1 MKTMLKYKYKGQ
13 TIEIALPEECGYKGF
28 SVECTYRYDK
38 KVEKYSLSMWLKWND
53 IGNKYKIESQEI
65 DTQYI
70 PGTRETI
77 IENICTI
84 VANASSV
91 GYFDFFIQR
100 YEDEMRSFERGEELF
115 EKERL
120 GIQDDI

>member
-13 TIEIALPEECGYKGF
+13 TIEIALPKECGHKGF
-28 SVECTYRYDK
+28 SVECTYCYDK
-38 KVEKYSLSMWLKWND
+38 KIEKYSLSMWLKRDD
-53 IGNKYKIESQEI
+53 IGNKYKIESQEV

-77 IENICTI
+77 IKNICTI
-84 VANASSV
+84 VANACSV

-100 YEDEMRSFERGEELF
+100 YKDEMRSFERGEELF

>member
-1 MKTMLKYKYKGQ
+1 M
-13 TIEIALPEECGYKGF
+13 
-28 SVECTYRYDK
+28 ECTYRYDK
-38 KVEKYSLSMWLKWND
+38 KVEKYSLSMWLKRND

-65 DTQYI
+65 DTQFI

-120 GIQDDI
+120 GIQILDSCHTRRTRLG